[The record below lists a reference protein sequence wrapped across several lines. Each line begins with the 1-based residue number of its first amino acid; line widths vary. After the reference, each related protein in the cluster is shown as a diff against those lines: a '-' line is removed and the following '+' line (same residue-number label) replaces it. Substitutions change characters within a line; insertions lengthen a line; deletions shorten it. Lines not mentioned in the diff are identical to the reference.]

1 MYSAIDDGA
10 SEPLLD
16 RSVVLVAEMVSRRFD
31 HHACVS
37 AREGRVGFVVAA
49 AVERELER
57 PAVEGESFRHVPD
70 ANRWDHSPCGHERDS
85 DRCHNLR
92 RGAAWARWP
101 SWSSKPVRSCN
112 PRLGRFDS
120 GAAPSGS
127 RRLDACGRSPTRS
140 RRTAGRCRR
149 WKRPGSP
156 VSRRTRCCASTA
168 TRRRGL
174 PPTRTRR
181 RSPTRSPRSSAI
193 RTAASRRC
201 STRSPST
208 PASRRSA
215 SCSEPVPTICSC
227 SAAARSPGRATS
239 CACSTS
245 RRTRSSDSPRGSPVR
260 TSATK
265 ARC

>member
-10 SEPLLD
+10 PSRSSD
-16 RSVVLVAEMVSRRFD
+16 RSVVLVAEWSAAVSIITRASPRVRD
-31 HHACVS
+31 
-37 AREGRVGFVVAA
+37 RVGRVVAA
-49 AVERELER
+49 AGERELER

-85 DRCHNLR
+85 DSRHNLR

-101 SWSSKPVRSCN
+101 SWSSKQC
-112 PRLGRFDS
+112 GRATHGS
-120 GAAPSGS
+120 VGSTPAPLRQARVG
-127 RRLDACGRSPTRS
+127 LDACGRSPTRS
-140 RRTAGRCRR
+140 RRTAGRCRPWR
-149 WKRPGSP
+149 RRGSP

-168 TRRRGL
+168 TRRRSL
-174 PPTRTRR
+174 PPTRARR

-193 RTAASRRC
+193 RTAASPRC

-215 SCSEPVPTICSC
+215 SCSERVPTICSC
-227 SAAARSPGRATS
+227 SADARSPGRATS

-245 RRTRSSDSPRGSPVR
+245 RRTRSSVWPRGSPVP